1 MRRIAVVVVLFM
13 LFGMLNVGFAME
25 KHQNKNKVAIMLAC
39 FGTTYPEALKGV
51 TNVRDRVEKAFP
63 GVKVEVAFTS
73 NIIRNIWHKRQND
86 KEFLKKY
93 KGVAEQ
99 FINIKGILGTM
110 ADLQESGYNTIVVQP
125 THLYTG
131 EQFVDLNSYINAL
144 KSIKT
149 IKKKWMPFNKIT
161 VGRPLMG
168 TWGDRYDYHED
179 MEILAKALKADV
191 ELAKKNKA
199 ALVYMGHGNEYFSTG
214 AYIEFQQVMRKM
226 YPDIKIIV
234 GTVEGYP
241 SLDDVLNSL
250 KHAGVKKVLLKPL
263 MDSAG
268 DHARNDMAGADKDS
282 WKSMMEARGIK
293 VIPVLHGLG
302 EMNSVVDIFIQH
314 IRDAANDAGI
324 ALK

>member
-1 MRRIAVVVVLFM
+1 MKKVSVVVVLVM
-13 LFGMLNVGFAME
+13 LFGMFNLSFAMKKE
-25 KHQNKNKVAIMLAC
+25 SGKDKVAIMLAC
-39 FGTTYPEALKGV
+39 FGTTYPQALKGV
-51 TNVRDRVEKAFP
+51 TNVRDRVKEAFP

-93 KGVAEQ
+93 KVAEQ
-99 FINIKGILGTM
+99 FVNIKGILGTM
-110 ADLQESGYNTIVVQP
+110 ADLQENGYKTIVVQP

-149 IKKKWMPFNKIT
+149 IKTKWMPFKKI
-161 VGRPLMG
+161 VIGRPLMG
-168 TWGDRYDYHED
+168 TWGDRYDYHRD
-179 MEILAKALKADV
+179 MEILAGALKADV
-191 ELAKKNKA
+191 ELARENKA

-226 YPDIKIIV
+226 YPDAKVFV
-234 GTVEGYP
+234 GTVEGFP
-241 SLDDVLNSL
+241 SLDDVLSSL
-250 KHAGVKKVLLKPL
+250 KHYNVKKVVLKPL

-282 WKSMMEARGIK
+282 WKSRMEARGIK
-293 VIPVLHGLG
+293 VVPILHGLG

-314 IRDAANDAGI
+314 IRDAAKDGGI
-324 ALK
+324 VLK